1 MLRELVA
8 SLVHDAWLKTGF
20 SSSPPPIEVTPAAR
34 PEFGDFAS
42 NIAMIASKTLD
53 MPPRKI
59 AEDLAKHVDPSS
71 FERIDVAGPGFL
83 NVTLSMAAIHDALRD
98 VLHGGTR
105 FGESEMGTGIRM
117 QVEFVS
123 SNPTGPLT
131 VGHGRQAV
139 LGDVLASLYA
149 QLGYEIEREY
159 YFNDEGRQID
169 LLAESVWSRICQQ
182 RGMDVAIPEEGYH
195 GEYLIG
201 IARDISQSESLG
213 DTLDASTLET
223 LRRQAVKRMTTLI
236 RRDLEKLGVGFDS
249 WFSETLL
256 HRRGDVDRAL
266 ETLREHGGTYEK
278 DGAEWLASEDHGGK
292 KDSVLVRSDGRPTY
306 LLVDIAYHLDKKRRG
321 LEEVIDV
328 QGADH
333 QIEQDNV
340 LTALQILG
348 VPASFLRYAV
358 HQFVSLRENGEA
370 LRMSTRAGRFVQL
383 SELVDELGSD
393 IVRYF
398 MIARRPSTHLEFDLD
413 LARQES
419 LDNPVTYIQYA
430 HTRIAS
436 IFRKAAVTSV
446 GDPSDLDL
454 APLDQPI
461 EREMIRQLDAFPNLI
476 FQAATE
482 FAPHLIAEYAL
493 SLSRSFHA
501 YYADH
506 RVLCDDPRIST
517 ARLALIE
524 GLRLV
529 LHRCLTILG
538 MSTPEVM

>member
-8 SLVHDAWLKTGF
+8 SLIHDAWLKAGF
-20 SSSPPPIEVTPAAR
+20 SSSPPTIEVTPATR

-42 NIAMIASKTLD
+42 NIALIASKTLNI
-53 MPPRKI
+53 PPHKI
-59 AEDLAKHVDPSS
+59 AEDLAEHAAPSS
-71 FERIDVAGPGFL
+71 FERIEVAGPGFL
-83 NVTLSMAAIHDALRD
+83 NVTLSIAAIHNALRD
-98 VLHGGTR
+98 VLHRGMH
-105 FGESEMGTGIRM
+105 FGESEIGVGIRM

-149 QLGYEIEREY
+149 RLGYEVEREY

-169 LLAESVWSRICQQ
+169 LLAESLWSRICQQ
-182 RGMDVAIPEEGYH
+182 RGIDVAIPEEGYH
-195 GEYLIG
+195 GEYLAE
-201 IARDISQSESLG
+201 IARDVSRSESVG
-213 DTLDASTLET
+213 NTLDANTFEM
-223 LRRQAVKRMTTLI
+223 LRREAVKRMTALI

-249 WFSETLL
+249 WFSETVL

-266 ETLREHGGTYEK
+266 EALRERGGTYTK

-321 LEEVIDV
+321 LDEVIDV

-340 LTALQILG
+340 LTAMRILG

-370 LRMSTRAGRFVQL
+370 LRMSTRAGRFVPL
-383 SELVDELGSD
+383 SELVDELGPD

-436 IFRKAAVTSV
+436 IFRNAEVASV
-446 GDPSDLDL
+446 GDPSEIDL

-476 FQAATE
+476 CQAATE
-482 FAPHLIAEYAL
+482 FSPHLIAEYAL
-493 SLSRSFHA
+493 SLSRNFHA

-506 RVLCDDPRIST
+506 RVLCEDPRTSA
-517 ARLALIE
+517 ARLALVE
-524 GLRLV
+524 GLGLV
-529 LHRCLTILG
+529 LHRCLTLLG